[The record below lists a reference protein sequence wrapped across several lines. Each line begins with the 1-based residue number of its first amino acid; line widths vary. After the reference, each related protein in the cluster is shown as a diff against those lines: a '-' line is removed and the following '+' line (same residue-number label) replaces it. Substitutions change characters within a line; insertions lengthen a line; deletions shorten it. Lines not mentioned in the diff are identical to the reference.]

1 MKQYNGVPLDG
12 RAMQI
17 MLATSE
23 VAPITSPR
31 PKGSQLKVFMIL
43 IKIPIKIVPTK
54 VEPNIG
60 NFRTIPVIYYKN

>member
-1 MKQYNGVPLDG
+1 
-12 RAMQI
+12 
-17 MLATSE
+17 
-23 VAPITSPR
+23 
-31 PKGSQLKVFMIL
+31 MIL